1 MIKEGAL
8 GAYKN
13 KPALVLGQ
21 GEKIEILLGDG
32 EKLRVREKDIEP
44 VHPGPLR
51 DLKELERA
59 FPEADPREAWELL
72 RGEERRIGL
81 RELAEL
87 VYGEFSPPAAW
98 AARQLLGGP
107 YFSGDPGN
115 IVCRPPEEAEA
126 AERKR
131 REKNRESG
139 DREALLG
146 ALTSGTFRLNGE
158 NEAPVRRQLQD
169 VEALALGRTAKSRS
183 LKELGRPETPQEAHR
198 LLLSIGIWGKKD
210 NPYPERFG
218 LSGTPPAALPSPPPP
233 EDRRDLRGLPA
244 FAIDN
249 PWSNDPDDA
258 VSLERGPGSSRT
270 LYIHVA
276 DPASSVLPGSPP
288 DLEARSRGATLYL
301 PEGSIPMLAPESL
314 GLFALGLQEE
324 SPALSFR
331 ITLKEDLSIAE
342 TSVFPSLVSV
352 SRLSY
357 GEADGE
363 EPPLEARALDSL
375 RGLFAF
381 ARENA
386 ERRLNTG
393 AILIDFPETHIALK
407 GEEVIIEEIPP
418 YRSAEMVRECMILAG
433 EAAAKW
439 ALQRRLPFPF
449 IGQEAGEL
457 PEKRVEG
464 LAGAYQIRRCM
475 RPRSLSTRPAVHW
488 GLGLD
493 EYTQVTSPLRRYT
506 DLLAHQQIR
515 ALLRGEAP
523 LTEEEV
529 LLRVSAAEA
538 AAAAAAKAERASR
551 LYWTCVY
558 LSDRKDSLWEGV
570 VMDKKGGSALIFLP
584 ALGLET
590 QAALRKGELNGK
602 ITLAL
607 KSVNIP
613 RGELVFSEP

>member
-13 KPALVLGQ
+13 KPVLVLGQ
-21 GEKIEILLGDG
+21 GDKIDILFGDG
-32 EKLRVREKDIEP
+32 EKLRVREKDIEL
-44 VHPGPLR
+44 VHPGPLG
-51 DLKELERA
+51 DLKELENA
-59 FPEADPREAWELL
+59 VTEASPREAWELL
-72 RGEERRIGL
+72 REEGRGISL

-87 VYGEFSPPAAW
+87 VYGDFSPPSAW
-98 AARQLLGGP
+98 AARRLLGGS
-107 YFSGDPGN
+107 YFSGDPEH

-131 REKNRESG
+131 REK
-139 DREALLG
+139 DRETDEREGLFKALKSG
-146 ALTSGTFRLNGE
+146 AFRLTEE

-169 VEALALGRTAKSRS
+169 AEALALGRTAKSRS
-183 LKELGRPETPQEAHR
+183 LRELGRPETPKEAHR
-198 LLLSIGIWGKKD
+198 LLLSIGMWQKKD
-210 NPYPERFG
+210 NPHPERFG
-218 LSGTPPAALPSPPPP
+218 LSRSPAAALPSPPPP
-233 EDRRDLRGLPA
+233 EDRVDLRGLPA

-258 VSLERGPGSSRT
+258 VSLERGPGSRRT
-270 LYIHVA
+270 LYVHVA

-288 DLEARSRGATLYL
+288 DLEARNRGTTLYL
-301 PEGSIPMLAPESL
+301 PEGSFPMLAPESL
-314 GLFALGLQEE
+314 GLFALGLKEE
-324 SPALSFR
+324 SPALTFR
-331 ITLKEDLSIAE
+331 ITLNEDLSIAE

-357 GEADGE
+357 GEADRE
-363 EPPLEARALDSL
+363 EPPPEAGGPEGLG
-375 RGLFAF
+375 GLFAF
-381 ARENA
+381 AGENA

-393 AILIDFPETHIALK
+393 AVFIDFPEVHITVR
-407 GEEVIIEEIPP
+407 GEDAAIEEIPP
-418 YRSAEMVRECMILAG
+418 HRSAEMVRECMILAG

-439 ALQRRLPFPF
+439 ALQKRLPFPF

-457 PEKRVEG
+457 PEKRLEG

-523 LTEEEV
+523 LTVEVV

-538 AAAAAAKAERASR
+538 AASAAAKAERASR
-551 LYWTCVY
+551 LHWTCVY
-558 LSDRKDSLWEGV
+558 LSDKKDSLWEGI
-570 VMDKKGGSALIFLP
+570 VMDKKGALVLIP

-590 QAALRKGELNGK
+590 QVPLRKGELNGK
-602 ITLAL
+602 VTLAL
-607 KSVNIP
+607 KSVDIP
-613 RGELVFSEP
+613 GGELVFSEI